1 MHKKKKKDGKNEAA
15 SDAERDEKMLKVK
28 INYTERLT
36 MADICKEQQQEKR
49 FLWKLSRQV
58 IKSPLEI

>member
-1 MHKKKKKDGKNEAA
+1 MPKKKKKKDGKNEAA

-36 MADICKEQQQEKR
+36 MAAICKEQQQEKR
-49 FLWKLSRQV
+49 FL
-58 IKSPLEI
+58 